1 MIKIIREIA
10 DDIETQN
17 NLVDIKIKISN
28 LLKNVSLDKN
38 KFISLSTEN
47 YVLPAYWINFLVENK
62 EYKMAFDL
70 LNNYEFIFGEDM
82 RRSYD
87 GKNSLVRKI
96 AYKNSFKDHEFFKF
110 ILMNNPDILAE
121 NKNNHNKFEAIRY
134 GVKHYDLRGNK
145 GCGDIYKSLF
155 NYFESNS
162 EIKEITEEKISD
174 YKYSFNIIHKLS
186 IENNWPSI
194 HPDLW
199 HYRNYVTK
207 KEGIPLL
214 TLILQNCSYDGFGE
228 YFRMSVEDDP
238 EDISRLNKTIE
249 LIGGN
254 INKLKTRSLAVF
266 MNNMIE
272 KLSFKDYLNTESIIK
287 KYLINPINLLKELTE
302 EHYEEQNLN
311 DKNLKNNSLHIL
323 NKSTV
328 EKCDVNSEGYI
339 DPTNVIS
346 KLNYLL
352 DLSKENN
359 HYSNENMLSIIFCY
373 INKFDYPMSGAAFN
387 IKMQIEKEM
396 IVRNFENILCGYMD
410 LLKDKD
416 IFESNH
422 ELNKK
427 NIVMLLQKNL
437 LIVDSKI
444 LTDFIIATKL
454 FEIDVESMFE
464 EINQDRQ
471 KISNFMREHMNSN
484 RAIIEKLNKEA
495 ERKCIKSKLDES
507 YERRKVKRL

>member
-1 MIKIIREIA
+1 MINIIREIT
-10 DDIETQN
+10 DDIETQKD
-17 NLVDIKIKISN
+17 LVDIKIKISN
-28 LLKNVSLDKN
+28 LLKSLSLDKN

-47 YVLPAYWINFLVENK
+47 YVLPAYWINFLAENK

-82 RRSYD
+82 SRSYD

-96 AYKNSFKDHEFFKF
+96 AYKNAFRDHEFFKF

-134 GVKHYDLRGNK
+134 GVKHYDVRGNK

-162 EIKEITEEKISD
+162 AIEEITEEKISS
-174 YKYSFNIIHKLS
+174 YQYCFKLINKLS

-194 HPDLW
+194 HPELW
-199 HYRNYVTK
+199 HYRNNVTK

-214 TLILQNCSYDGFGE
+214 TLILQNCSYHGFGE
-228 YFRMSVEDDP
+228 SFRMSVEDDP

-249 LIGGN
+249 LIGEN

-266 MNNMIE
+266 MNNIIE

-287 KYLINPINLLKELTE
+287 KYLITPINLLKELAE
-302 EHYEEQNLN
+302 EHYEDQNIN

-328 EKCDVNSEGYI
+328 EKCDVDSEGCI

-352 DLSKENN
+352 DLSKENSQ
-359 HYSNENMLSIIFCY
+359 YLNEDVLRIIFCY
-373 INKFDYPMSGAAFN
+373 INKFNYPMSGEAFD
-387 IKMQIEKEM
+387 IKMQTEKEI

-410 LLKDKD
+410 LLKDKEM
-416 IFESNH
+416 FEPNH

-437 LIVDSKI
+437 RFINQKI

-464 EINQDRQ
+464 EINQNR
-471 KISNFMREHMNSN
+471 KNISHFMREHMQSN
-484 RAIIEKLNKEA
+484 REIIKKLNKEA
-495 ERKCIKSKLDES
+495 EKKCIKSKLDES
-507 YERRKVKRL
+507 YERRKIKRL